1 MMVQRIIHWSLQ
13 NRFIVLIASLLILGM
28 GLVAA
33 TQIPLDAV
41 PDLTNVQVQVLTN
54 SPALGPEEVEQ
65 FITFPI
71 ENAMSGVPNVD

>member
-41 PDLTNVQVQVLTN
+41 PDLTNVQVKV
-54 SPALGPEEVEQ
+54 
-65 FITFPI
+65 
-71 ENAMSGVPNVD
+71 